1 MKKVSSPVEIY
12 RIFKDGTMIK
22 IPANGEVVCD
32 DEKALEIKS
41 IYPFVRIED
50 VEKEEKIEEEVV
62 AEQTEEKEGQEVEQ
76 ETKQEKKS
84 KKGRKPKEQ
93 K

>member
-12 RIFKDGTMIK
+12 RIFKDGTIIR

-41 IYPFVRIED
+41 IYPFVRVED
-50 VEKEEKIEEEVV
+50 VENTEKIEEEVV
-62 AEQTEEKEGQEVEQ
+62 TEQAGGNEEQGEEPEV
-76 ETKQEKKS
+76 KQEKKS
-84 KKGRKPKEQ
+84 KKGRKSKEQ

>member
-32 DEKALEIKS
+32 DEKAAEIKL
-41 IYPFVRIED
+41 IYPFVKVENVVD
-50 VEKEEKIEEEVV
+50 EKEIENEKN
-62 AEQTEEKEGQEVEQ
+62 AEQVGEGHF
-76 ETKQEKKS
+76 S
-84 KKGRKPKEQ
+84 C
-93 K
+93 

>member
-12 RIFKDGTMIK
+12 RIFKDGTMVK

-41 IYPFVRIED
+41 IYPFVRVKD
-50 VEKEEKIEEEVV
+50 VEDKGKIEEEIV
-62 AEQTEEKEGQEVEQ
+62 AEQVKEKEEQEAKQEVEQ
-76 ETKQEKKS
+76 GKKP
-84 KKGRKPKEQ
+84 KRGRKPKKQE
-93 K
+93 